1 MATLASAALLSLA
14 ACQPAVST
22 SLAEASVTA
31 SPAADATSALPAD
44 PATDGSDPT
53 TSPPASASVPAETT
67 PDATVTPVPTA
78 ASGTPR
84 PRIPAGRGTGGPG
97 SETITITSPVAV
109 AGHVDTTVTCGVSGN
124 HYTASASAVVQG
136 YTVTETVVAA
146 NYHAPGTYTI
156 LVTVS
161 LTIPGEGR
169 YVITAVPASAQI
181 TDTGGSVSFSA
192 TSDGGRTLAGSIAW
206 ACSA

>member
-1 MATLASAALLSLA
+1 MATVAGAALLPLAGCQPAASSSLASAT
-14 ACQPAVST
+14 V
-22 SLAEASVTA
+22 
-31 SPAADATSALPAD
+31 SPAADSATAQPAD
-44 PATDGSDPT
+44 PSTEGSNLPAPTQTAPVAT
-53 TSPPASASVPAETT
+53 
-67 PDATVTPVPTA
+67 ATALPTA
-78 ASGTPR
+78 TPGTPR
-84 PRIPAGRGTGGPG
+84 PRIPAARGTGGPG

-109 AGHVDTTVTCGVSGN
+109 SGHVDTTVTCGVTGN

-136 YTVTETVVAA
+136 YTVAETVVAA

-192 TSDGGRTLAGSIAW
+192 TSDSGRTLAGSIAW
-206 ACSA
+206 ACSV